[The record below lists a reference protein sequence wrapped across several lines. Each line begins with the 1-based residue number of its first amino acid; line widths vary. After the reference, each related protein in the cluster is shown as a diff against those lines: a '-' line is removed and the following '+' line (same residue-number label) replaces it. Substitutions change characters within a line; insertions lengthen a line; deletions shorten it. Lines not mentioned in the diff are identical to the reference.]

1 MFLRYDTS
9 AANCVK
15 SMSDRSSSK
24 LASAI
29 RCLSNKRAD
38 IQVTYTQLTEGQT
51 FKFGWG
57 DPLEVNGRVVA
68 NGKDYDFRYENSFA
82 RVPWGD
88 PIFNITSQQFYLHM
102 DFENNSFEQN

>member
-1 MFLRYDTS
+1 MFFRYDTS

-38 IQVTYTQLTEGQT
+38 IQVTYTQLTEGKT

-57 DPLEVNGRVVA
+57 DPLEVNGLLVG

-88 PIFNITSQQFYLHM
+88 PIFNITSQQFYLLLIN
-102 DFENNSFEQN
+102 DTECK